1 MVSALWV
8 CLINNLFT
16 LVSYVLMDCMH
27 PRTFFSRS
35 VLFTLCATQLIVCLF
50 ATMVIH
56 AMRIWNRNVI
66 FEKFWESPSQ
76 RPFIKCIGLRNFTSC
91 SSQEFFF
98 LAIHQLAP
106 HWLRTPSG
114 QRPHANPELLS
125 FDSHSGKSSFL
136 SVFP

>member
-1 MVSALWV
+1 M
-8 CLINNLFT
+8 
-16 LVSYVLMDCMH
+16 
-27 PRTFFSRS
+27 
-35 VLFTLCATQLIVCLF
+35 LFTLCATQLIVCLF

-136 SVFP
+136 SVFPQLKGTARTACSVPSRFLGPERSDFFTF